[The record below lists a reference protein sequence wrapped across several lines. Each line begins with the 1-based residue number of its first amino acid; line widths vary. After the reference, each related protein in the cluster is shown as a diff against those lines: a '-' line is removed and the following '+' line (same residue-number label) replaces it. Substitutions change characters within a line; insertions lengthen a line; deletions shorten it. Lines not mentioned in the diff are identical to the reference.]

1 MQKPLVVLRQDF
13 ITEVVAL
20 INKYGQSGLPMF
32 AILDILGDV
41 QKEVQTAAQNQYK
54 TALEQYEKES
64 SAEAEKVEAEV
75 VEN

>member
-1 MQKPLVVLRQDF
+1 MQKPIVVARQDF
-13 ITEVVAL
+13 ITEIVEL

-64 SAEAEKVEAEV
+64 SAEAEKVEAEI